1 MEGKILGIDAVQNKA
16 VIITRDSERITFNLY
31 EWRGTIPIKE
41 GLEID
46 YEVDPTTGQAMNI
59 YPSLCTTTVVQK
71 KEKTKIGLIMMTL
84 FLGGFGAHKF
94 YVGSWGWGIVYLILC
109 VFYIPLILSVIEFIR
124 YCFLSEQEI
133 NNKVRKMQGPF
144 SWLW

>member
-1 MEGKILGIDAVQNKA
+1 MEGKILGIDTVQNKA
-16 VIITRDSERITFNLY
+16 VIITKDSERITFNLY
-31 EWRGTIPIKE
+31 EWRGIIPIKE

-59 YPSLCTTTVVQK
+59 YPSLSTTTVVQK
-71 KEKTKIGLIMMTL
+71 KEKTKTGLILLTL
-84 FLGGFGAHKF
+84 VLGGLGAHKF

-133 NNKVRKMQGPF
+133 NDKVRKMHGPF